1 MEIPSDQVVLA
12 VAEMVRQ
19 AQILLLLVQRIL
31 VEAEAVVLV
40 MAQGQIETVKSA
52 ALVSSSSA
60 T

>member
-1 MEIPSDQVVLA
+1 MEILSDQVVLA